1 MSWSSPK
8 PTDATDAKAD
18 RILRIAAVVFAV
30 GFVLHNAD
38 HFRRGTDAVTSE
50 VLWAGTLSG
59 IGAVVAVILV
69 LSGNRWGPLAATLIG
84 FSMAIGVSAV
94 HLAPHWSAFS
104 DSLPDEGLGVF
115 TWVAVL
121 AEIVGAAV
129 FGAAG
134 LKALRQRSRVMPRPP
149 TQARRRP
156 ERAPTRLE
164 LP

>member
-1 MSWSSPK
+1 MTWLSAK
-8 PTDATDAKAD
+8 PTDATDPSAE
-18 RILRIAAVVFAV
+18 RILWFAALVFAA
-30 GFVLHNAD
+30 GFLLHNAD

-50 VLWAGTLSG
+50 VLWTGTVSG
-59 IGAVVAVILV
+59 IAAVVAIILV
-69 LSGNRWGPLAATLIG
+69 LTGNRWGPLAATVIG

-121 AEIVGAAV
+121 AEIIGAAL

-134 LKALRQRSRVMPRPP
+134 LNALRR
-149 TQARRRP
+149 
-156 ERAPTRLE
+156 RAPV
-164 LP
+164 PV